1 MKTPSLALWAH
12 RQGFLLS
19 GPVQK
24 YCFIFP
30 EMGILALV
38 AIAHRALAGALV
50 QTPTLHQPVAFTV
63 QSAGLLGTYDFSP
76 VERVCVST
84 LQATE

>member
-19 GPVQK
+19 GLVQK

-30 EMGILALV
+30 EMGIQALV
-38 AIAHRALAGALV
+38 AIAHRALGGALV
-50 QTPTLHQPVAFTV
+50 ANADTA
-63 QSAGLLGTYDFSP
+63 
-76 VERVCVST
+76 ST
-84 LQATE
+84 SCIYCAKRWASWDL